1 MHRRDAWGL
10 ALLWLLTAA
19 VFWEGLD
26 GQFVWDDFWLI
37 VNNATLRDPS
47 RLGELLTSGFWDISS
62 SKADVSETYTHVYRP
77 VVTLALFVQ
86 QQMFGLDAH
95 GFHVV
100 SLVLHLAVVAMVFGL
115 LRRFG
120 PSSPGGWL
128 GALAGAALF
137 ALHPTRAESVAW
149 ISGST
154 ELWMGLLVFAGYT
167 VWVAR
172 PTWTIAAAM
181 FFGLAIFAKETAIVI
196 PAVLLVDMFARQGAV
211 DWKRWGAA
219 TATFFAFVLTR
230 IVAMPLPP
238 RTGNEFDGLPRR
250 VLATAGH
257 YIEATVWPWQPLLA
271 RGFRQTDCSGALVAP
286 FLVLLV
292 GGVAVVAVLLLC
304 LNWRALRGKAWALG
318 IAWFVLFLAPV
329 LNIVDMHALGL
340 AGDRFLYVPLFGVAV
355 VLTQGVARALDSHRS
370 WLIPVCVG
378 LATLLVACGI
388 STRRHVAHFHDSVTL
403 WHHEAEANPANPYAL
418 ERVAGQEG
426 AANPGRALAHYKTGY
441 ERAVEHCNPA
451 LAARFAFLATW
462 RLLGTISDTDQER
475 LLVLREF
482 YDEVV
487 ETDRLSLE
495 VPEITLDMKL
505 PSGFA
510 EQLKRDPSLLPM
522 PHAVVTMR
530 TLDLPRA
537 RAMVERVLE
546 ADPDRTAAWLLLARI
561 RARQGDIVNAERLV
575 EEARER
581 APGDSRVPLFA
592 GTLDQVR
599 QIAETRPSSRQSERI
614 QQAQIQVLLQAPEAA
629 RRILQPEL
637 EKDPGNPALV
647 LAYVRTVTADRRFDL
662 ARAAIEE
669 AVKAAPSEK
678 AKWDALRQAIE
689 TRKTGASQ
697 AATTPSR

>member
-1 MHRRDAWGL
+1 MHRRDAWAL
-10 ALLWLLTAA
+10 ALLCLLTAA

-37 VNNATLRDPS
+37 VNNATMRDSS
-47 RLGELLTSGFWDISS
+47 RLGELLTTGFWDITS

-77 VVTLALFVQ
+77 VVSLALFAQ
-86 QQMFGLDAH
+86 QQMFGLDAR

-100 SLVLHLAVVAMVFGL
+100 SLVLHLGIVAMVFGL
-115 LRRFG
+115 LRRSG
-120 PSSPGGWL
+120 PSGPGGWL

-137 ALHPTRAESVAW
+137 AVHPTRAESVAW

-172 PTWTIAAAM
+172 PTWTIAASM
-181 FFGLAIFAKETAIVI
+181 LFGLALFAKETAIVV

-219 TATFFAFVLTR
+219 TATFFVFVLAR

-238 RTGNEFDGLPRR
+238 RAGSEFDGLPRR
-250 VLATAGH
+250 VVATAGH

-286 FLVLLV
+286 LHVLVV
-292 GGVAVVAVLLLC
+292 GGVGIAAVLFLC
-304 LNWRALRGKAWALG
+304 LKWRTLRHKAWALG

-329 LNIVDMHALGL
+329 LNVVDMHALGL

-355 VLTQGVARALDSHRS
+355 LLTHGVAGALASHRS
-370 WLIPVCVG
+370 WLVPVCVG
-378 LATLLVACGI
+378 LAAVLIACGI
-388 STRRHVAHFHDSVTL
+388 ATRRHVTHFHDSVTL
-403 WHHEAEANPANPYAL
+403 WHNEVEANPANPYAL

-426 AANPGRALAHYKTGY
+426 AAHPGQALAHYRTGY
-441 ERAVEHCNPA
+441 ARAVEHCNPA
-451 LAARFAFLATW
+451 LAARFALLATW

-487 ETDRLSLE
+487 ETDRLSLK

-510 EQLKRDPSLLPM
+510 EQLKQDPSLLPM

-561 RARQGDIVNAERLV
+561 RARQGDILSAERLV
-575 EEARER
+575 EEARKR
-581 APGDSRVPLFA
+581 APGDSRIPQFA
-592 GTLDQVR
+592 STLEQVR
-599 QIAETRPSSRQSERI
+599 QIAESPTTSRQSERI
-614 QQAQIQVLLQAPEAA
+614 QQAQIQVMLQAPEAA

-637 EKDPGNPALV
+637 EKEPGNPAIV

-662 ARAAIEE
+662 AKAALDE
-669 AVKAAPSEK
+669 AAKAAPSE
-678 AKWDALRQAIE
+678 ASKWDALRHAIE
-689 TRKTGASQ
+689 ARRTDTSRT
-697 AATTPSR
+697 ATTPRR